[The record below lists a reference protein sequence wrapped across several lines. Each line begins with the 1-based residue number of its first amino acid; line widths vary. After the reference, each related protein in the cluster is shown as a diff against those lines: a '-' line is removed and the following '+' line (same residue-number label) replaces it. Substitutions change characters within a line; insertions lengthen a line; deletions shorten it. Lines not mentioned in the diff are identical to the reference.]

1 MRVAVCIPTH
11 QRLGALARC
20 VGALAHQTAARSQYD
35 IIVGIDGPDT
45 GEAAAIAAIDPDAR
59 VIACPKRGPAATRN
73 TLIDHADAELILW
86 LNDDVVP
93 APDLVAQHLSRHADL
108 DRDAMV
114 LGDAPFAITQP
125 DRLFDRLIR
134 ETSMVF
140 FYDQMNAAHGDRDPD
155 HDSKRDWSYRHAWT
169 LNLSMPAE
177 PLRRLGGFTASL
189 AAPAFEDLECA
200 HRLAN
205 HAGMPVLYHPE
216 ARVVHEH
223 QYEPEQYLARERSLG
238 REAVRLA
245 RVAPGCATDLF
256 GRDLLDPRER
266 DAARTIVDR
275 FSRDAARCEP
285 RFLELATMPADAI
298 AGPHAGQL
306 IAMLYQQ
313 HLLLKRVRW
322 HEGVLEALDLAQAA

>member
-11 QRLGALARC
+11 QRLDALARC

-45 GEAAAIAAIDPDAR
+45 GEAEAVAAIDAAAR

-73 TLIDHADAELILW
+73 TLIEHAQADLILW

-93 APDLVAQHLSRHADL
+93 APDLVAQHLARHSDL
-108 DRDAMV
+108 DGRDAMV
-114 LGDAPFAITQP
+114 LGAAPFAVTQP

-140 FYDQMNAAHGDRDPD
+140 FYDQMNADDPDRD
-155 HDSKRDWSYRHAWT
+155 WGYRHAWT
-169 LNLSMPAE
+169 LNLSMPTG
-177 PLRRLGGFTASL
+177 PIRRIGGFNASL

-200 HRLAN
+200 NRLST
-205 HAGMPVLYHPE
+205 HAGMPVLYHPA

-223 QYEPEQYLARERSLG
+223 RYEPAQYLARERSLG
-238 REAVRLA
+238 REAVGLA
-245 RVAPGCATDLF
+245 RVAPACAQSLF
-256 GRDLLDPRER
+256 GRDLLDPREL
-266 DAARTIVDR
+266 DTARTIVER
-275 FSRDAARCEP
+275 LARDADRCEP
-285 RFLELATMPADAI
+285 SFLELAAMPADAI
-298 AGPHAGQL
+298 AGPHADQL
-306 IAMLYQQ
+306 VSLLYQQ

-322 HEGVLEALDLAQAA
+322 HEGALDTLEKSQAA